1 MIDVRASWE
10 RDVARKYGIDRSKDR
25 ALLDQVWEAKGP
37 FDTPEEYDACVED
50 AWRWYKLREQTGG
63 FEDVESSSGGR
74 SFENSK
80 VTLGEELDYEVHFD
94 DATRLRAIA
103 LSEYLAKIVATDH
116 RVMRLRKRICGGVRR
131 TLSSEDA
138 LDFLG
143 AHSAERHTNQGH
155 NRVLDKDKLLRWPDG
170 GPYGMD
176 FIVSDDSLLE
186 ELKRVADYLAKHY
199 PWKDYQ
205 AAHFILCGGVPQSAT
220 IMGGYS
226 TSTNKGVHA
235 HKFDRM
241 TIKLEVEHWMPA
253 EFVREAYCK
262 IRDKALNDRDL
273 LAQVSLQRSSLRNM
287 EVFRFVVGQSY
298 LDVKNTEQ
306 FLGRLELPEWPDLK
320 DLWNAQLP
328 QGDSRHYKE
337 AKYFKRDFKRAQRA
351 ILGTDQGL
359 PGIAGQPMT
368 REELEEMH
376 QNLLGSNRR
385 MQDRVVERRKNE
397 K

>member
-1 MIDVRASWE
+1 MIDERASWE
-10 RDVARKYGIDRSKDR
+10 REASRKYGIDRSKDR
-25 ALLDQVWEAKGP
+25 ALLDQVWEYKGP
-37 FDTPEEYDACVED
+37 FDSPEDYEACVED
-50 AWRWYKLREQTGG
+50 AWHWYKLREQTGG
-63 FEDVESSSGGR
+63 FEDIEGSGGGR
-74 SFENSK
+74 SFEDSRS
-80 VTLGEELDYEVHFD
+80 TLGKQLDYEVHFND
-94 DATRLRAIA
+94 TTRLRAAA

-131 TLSSEDA
+131 ILSSEEA
-138 LDFLG
+138 LDFLRT
-143 AHSAERHTNQGH
+143 HSAESHTNQGH
-155 NRVLDKDKLLRWPDG
+155 KRILDKDKLLRWPEG

-176 FIVSDDSLLE
+176 FIAPDDSLLE
-186 ELKRVADYLAKHY
+186 ELKRTTDYLAKHY

-253 EFVREAYCK
+253 EFVREAYCQ
-262 IRDKALNDRDL
+262 IRDKALNDRDM
-273 LAQVSLQRSSLRNM
+273 LAQVSLQRAHLRNM
-287 EVFRFVVGQSY
+287 EVFRFVVDQSY
-298 LDVKNTEQ
+298 LHVKSADQN
-306 FLGRLELPEWPDLK
+306 LGRLELPAWSELK
-320 DLWNAQLP
+320 DRWNAQLA
-328 QGDSRHYKE
+328 QGDSRNYKE

-368 REELEEMH
+368 RDELKEMH
-376 QNLLGSNRR
+376 QNLLRSNRR
-385 MQDRVVERRKNE
+385 MYDRAQKRHTRE